1 MKVTK
6 NLGMLLLA
14 AWLILTGLI
23 PSAQF
28 RLLGTGHGDGDPR
41 HRGRRLD
48 RRGAIRAGVLRV
60 PLARMAE
67 RRDPRYFASFLAFR
81 YQSGILCRLDDSCR
95 ARAPG
100 RRFGFPDWH
109 AAGN

>member
-48 RRGAIRAGVLRV
+48 RCGPIERGAVTRV
-60 PLARMAE
+60 
-67 RRDPRYFASFLAFR
+67 
-81 YQSGILCRLDDSCR
+81 
-95 ARAPG
+95 ARANSG
-100 RRFGFPDWH
+100 
-109 AAGN
+109 AS